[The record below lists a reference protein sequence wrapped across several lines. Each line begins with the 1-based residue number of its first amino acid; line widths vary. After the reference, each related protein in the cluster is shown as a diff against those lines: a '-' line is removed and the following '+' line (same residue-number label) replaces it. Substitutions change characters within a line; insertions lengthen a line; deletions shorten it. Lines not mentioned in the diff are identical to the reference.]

1 MRILVAHKSSK
12 LESYQEDPTPEF
24 ERLLAINDPSVATL
38 KAAHDRHTRS
48 LSKTVET
55 LDALGLEVT
64 VLPRHQVENT
74 QGYDLVIAV
83 GGDGTV
89 LDISHKIEDIPLLGI
104 NSDPVKS
111 IGYFC
116 AGTADDFPGLFE
128 KLTENSWEPAR
139 LMRFR
144 VALNGIPNSYPILND
159 ILIAHENPAAVTDV
173 ILSVG
178 EFPPETQKSSGIW
191 VSTAA
196 GSTAAMRSAGGYV
209 MPLESRD
216 IQYLVREPCPPH
228 LGAYRHLKGIR
239 PIQSPLSFTS
249 RMQSGRVY
257 LDGPHVSLPFRLGD
271 VITLVDS
278 APDLTIYGLLEKSRD

>member
-1 MRILVAHKSSK
+1 MRILVAHKSSR
-12 LESYQEDPTPEF
+12 LETYQEDASPEF

-38 KAAHDRHTRS
+38 RDAHERHTRS
-48 LSKTVET
+48 LAHTVET
-55 LDALGLEVT
+55 LDARGVDVT
-64 VLPRHQVENT
+64 VLPRHLVQSTE
-74 QGYDLVIAV
+74 GFDLVIAV

-89 LDISHKIEDIPLLGI
+89 LDLSHKIDDIPLLGI

-116 AGTADDFPGLFE
+116 AGTADDFPSLFTR
-128 KLTENSWEPAR
+128 LVENSWEPAR

-144 VALNGIPNSYPILND
+144 VAINGVPNSYPILND

-173 ILSVG
+173 IVSVG
-178 EFPPETQKSSGIW
+178 EFSPETQKSSGIW

-196 GSTAAMRSAGGYV
+196 GSTAAIRSAGGYV
-209 MPLESRD
+209 MPLASRD

-249 RMQSGRVY
+249 RMQAGRVY